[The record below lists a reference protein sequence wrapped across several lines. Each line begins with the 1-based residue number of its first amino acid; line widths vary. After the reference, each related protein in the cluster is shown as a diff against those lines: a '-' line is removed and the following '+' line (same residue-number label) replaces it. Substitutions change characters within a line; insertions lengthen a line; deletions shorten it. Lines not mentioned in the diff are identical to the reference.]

1 MPPED
6 VTPTDDQGNNDGTA
20 DQGGS
25 PGNGAAADPNVSPGN
40 GAGEGGS
47 PAPDDGGST
56 NTGTGND
63 QPSSPA
69 RDAMVKRFRAKTSEQ
84 GRTIK
89 TLEERIAQ
97 QDAELSTLRTAPAA
111 PAASAAPPNNPSPD
125 NSNAVRQPR
134 QNRANQ
140 DDAGNGNAAPATDPN
155 TDRILGEVV
164 KWIDEVDQKVDG
176 VNQDFSKHTE
186 SVQTQARVTKMQE
199 MGASPEEASAFVDQ
213 ITNGTFEE
221 RMEATTAFA
230 EIAKEQGEKQ
240 QGRDDARK
248 AQLNNMAAATGAAGA
263 ASQDGGANQ
272 GVTAESVVAKIKDA
286 PADQI
291 TDELDKVFTQ
301 HGNAFGNA
309 VVEQLTS
316 DLNPS

>member
-47 PAPDDGGST
+47 PAPDDDGST
-56 NTGTGND
+56 STGTGND

-89 TLEERIAQ
+89 TLEEQIVQR
-97 QDAELSTLRTAPAA
+97 DAEISALRTAPAA
-111 PAASAAPPNNPSPD
+111 ASPAPPIDPPPVD
-125 NSNAVRQPR
+125 ASNAVRQPR

-140 DDAGNGNAAPATDPN
+140 ANAGDGNVAPATDPN

-164 KWIDEVDQKVDG
+164 KWIDQVDQKVDG
-176 VNQDFSKHTE
+176 FNQDFSKHTE
-186 SVQTQARVTKMQE
+186 SVQTQERVTKMQE
-199 MGASPEEASAFVDQ
+199 MGASPEEASAFVED

-230 EIAKEQGEKQ
+230 EIVKEQGEKQ

-263 ASQDGGANQ
+263 ASQDGGTNQ
-272 GVTAESVVAKIKDA
+272 GVTAESVVAKLKES

-291 TDELDKVFTQ
+291 TDELDKVYSQ

-309 VVEQLTS
+309 VVDQLTS